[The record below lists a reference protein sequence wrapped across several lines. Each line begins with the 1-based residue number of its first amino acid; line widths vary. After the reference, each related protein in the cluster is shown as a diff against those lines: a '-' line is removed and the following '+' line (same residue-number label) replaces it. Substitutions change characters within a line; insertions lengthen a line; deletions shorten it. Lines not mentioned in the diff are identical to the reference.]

1 LDPHA
6 RVILLGGS
14 SHAGKSTLAQH
25 LAQRPGWACTSTD
38 SLARHPG
45 RPWRPQPSSVP
56 PHVAEHYLSLTG
68 DELIASVLGHYRN
81 VWPLAA
87 ELVLR
92 HAGDETATRLVL
104 EGSALWPE
112 CVVTLRLRAVS
123 AVWLT
128 ADDDVF
134 ATRIRRES
142 RHDEADPRGKQLI
155 DKFIDRTLRFNRAM
169 MEQVSRLGLAHVVV
183 EDAITIEALADECVS
198 RMRPL
203 AGI

>member
-14 SHAGKSTLAQH
+14 SHAGKSTIARH
-25 LAQRPGWACTSTD
+25 LAQRLGWACRSTD

-45 RPWRPQPSSVP
+45 RPWQPRPSSVP
-56 PHVAEHYLSLTG
+56 PHVAEHYLSLTV

-92 HAGDETATRLVL
+92 HAADDAAARLVL

-112 CVVTLRLRAVS
+112 SVATLRLRAVS

-134 ATRIRRES
+134 ATRIRSES

-183 EDAITIEALADECVS
+183 EDATTVEALAEQCVS
-198 RMRPL
+198 AMRPL
-203 AGI
+203 TAI